1 MLNDCVRWGGGGGGG
16 GVGAENTSRS
26 TGVVAEQGLE
36 NEWKTSFFS
45 PFSFS
50 PPTPFSHHR
59 LLLCRSYSKAARSRP
74 AVRSRLFLIFFF
86 SPPPPVLYFSLK
98 GKKRKKKK
106 KSSQILSAPTW
117 YLRRQVGILQRRRE
131 KGTRL
136 VPRRRMGLHSE
147 TTSARVGGRERERE
161 REEERE
167 YVCPPFFLFFFTS
180 VSCFYP
186 HKTSP
191 SPP

>member
-1 MLNDCVRWGGGGGGG
+1 MRRRRRRRRSGGRKHVQIHRGGGWARLGKWMKNLLFLP
-16 GVGAENTSRS
+16 V
-26 TGVVAEQGLE
+26 
-36 NEWKTSFFS
+36 FFFTPYAVQSPPASPLSLLQQSSSLPACGEKS
-45 PFSFS
+45 PFF
-50 PPTPFSHHR
+50 
-59 LLLCRSYSKAARSRP
+59 Y
-74 AVRSRLFLIFFF
+74 FFF
-86 SPPPPVLYFSLK
+86 SPPLLPYYIFLLK
-98 GKKRKKKK
+98 ERNEKKKK